1 MSSTVD
7 RSTRS
12 CPPGIILENTFAF
25 SGPHLLTSLPSW
37 KAEEYSRSLT
47 MAPASVPAGH
57 TPYSW
62 HDAGGSSVPPGHTVF
77 SWGSPTSLA
86 AEQSETEES
95 RRLQALLDELADC
108 DARLTAL
115 EAKAT
120 DSSADNAQVAPAAPA
135 FFPPENQ
142 WLRFGN
148 CSATVAPGSQLDL
161 AGKHASNAK
170 ASRAAA
176 TAKEA
181 APNPQPEPQP
191 KPAEPKPPLA
201 QPEQPASPQPKPPP
215 AQPEQPAS
223 PQPEPEPQPE
233 LQPEPKAWV
242 DDGAFVGCMECQ
254 LEFWFFRWRHHCRGC
269 GRLLC
274 DNCSTAR
281 IGFATVITA
290 TGVRQGVPTE
300 TYRACENC
308 VGAGSTL
315 T

>member
-1 MSSTVD
+1 
-7 RSTRS
+7 
-12 CPPGIILENTFAF
+12 
-25 SGPHLLTSLPSW
+25 
-37 KAEEYSRSLT
+37 
-47 MAPASVPAGH
+47 MAPDRAGVPVGH

-62 HDAGGSSVPPGHTVF
+62 HEAGGSSVPPGHTVF
-77 SWGSPTSLA
+77 SWGAPTSLA

-95 RRLQALLDELADC
+95 RRLEELLQELADC
-108 DARLTAL
+108 DVRLTAL

-120 DSSADNAQVAPAAPA
+120 DSSADNAHVAPTPA

-161 AGKHASNAK
+161 AVKHTTNAK
-170 ASRAAA
+170 ASGASA
-176 TAKEA
+176 TAKEP
-181 APNPQPEPQP
+181 APNPQLEPQP
-191 KPAEPKPPLA
+191 KQVESEPQIA
-201 QPEQPASPQPKPPP
+201 QPEQPASPL
-215 AQPEQPAS
+215 
-223 PQPEPEPQPE
+223 PEPEPQPD
-233 LQPEPKAWV
+233 QPEAQLEPKVWV

-274 DNCSTAR
+274 DNCCTAR
-281 IGFATVITA
+281 IGFETVITA

-300 TYRACENC
+300 KYRACESC
-308 VGAGSTL
+308 VAAGSTL